1 SEAFGRMCEH
11 LKANGVDL
19 AKTPATISA
28 WLKFDLKK
36 EQFVDNAAA
45 NALVKDKYRAPFVV
59 PEKV

>member
-1 SEAFGRMCEH
+1 MCEH